1 MQTRPDFK
9 DKHAHKDAGMEFT
22 IVIGCVPIALPTRP
36 AGVVEVDWADVAHPP
51 TTDDE
56 PVAMLHVLRFDAE
69 SAGHVTPAEKAE
81 YQSAAAAVAV
91 PHGVR
96 INGRFAVEG
105 TIVGDG
111 RTWDQ
116 MRFNEFPS
124 KAAFMAVAMDRPPE
138 LRNPNRAVA
147 LGTFLLYRRD
157 TN

>member
-81 YQSAAAAVAV
+81 FQLGWTKQLYGGGSRCRAPRRAYQ
-91 PHGVR
+91 R
-96 INGRFAVEG
+96 
-105 TIVGDG
+105 
-111 RTWDQ
+111 
-116 MRFNEFPS
+116 
-124 KAAFMAVAMDRPPE
+124 
-138 LRNPNRAVA
+138 
-147 LGTFLLYRRD
+147 
-157 TN
+157 